1 MERILKY
8 PRTPHLKGSSI
19 QEGDEDLS
27 QISFE
32 RVLGKHIVIEEK
44 VDGAN
49 VGISFDENGVL
60 LLQSRGHYL
69 RGGSRER
76 HYDLFKKWANNSINE
91 LFEII
96 GSRYIMYGEWLYAKH
111 KIYYDALPH
120 YFMEFDIF
128 DKERK
133 KFLSTEKRLEILK
146 GSSIKSVPVL
156 ASGVFKSKEE
166 ILFYLKKSLYITANA
181 KNSLIETVE
190 KVGANV
196 DEVLSQT
203 QEGDFAEGLYI
214 KVEESGEVKERMKYV
229 RYGYK
234 QTQSVESQDWFS
246 KTIIPNKLKDSTGF
260 KI

>member
-19 QEGDEDLS
+19 QDGDEDLS
-27 QISFE
+27 QIPFE
-32 RVLGKHIVIEEK
+32 SILGKYIVIEEK

-49 VGISFDENGVL
+49 VGISFDENGEL

-69 RGGSRER
+69 RGGSREK

-91 LFEII
+91 LFELL
-96 GSRYIMYGEWLYAKH
+96 GSRYIAYGEWLYAKH

-128 DKERK
+128 DKESK
-133 KFLSTEKRLEILK
+133 KFLSTEKRTEMLK
-146 GSSIKSVPVL
+146 GSFIKSVPVL

-166 ILFYLKKSLYITANA
+166 ILSYLQKSLYISVNA
-181 KNSLIETVE
+181 RNNLIETVE
-190 KVGANV
+190 KIGANV
-196 DEVLSQT
+196 EEVLSQT
-203 QEGDFAEGLYI
+203 QEGNFAEGLYI
-214 KVEESGEVKERMKYV
+214 KVEEDGEVKDRMKFV

-234 QTQSVESQDWFS
+234 QTKSVESQDWFS
-246 KTIIPNKLKDSTGF
+246 KAIIPNKLKDSSGF
-260 KI
+260 II